1 MKNFV
6 IRILVSAIA
15 VWACAGFF
23 QWIAPSSGIHLTD
36 YGTAIWAALAIG
48 FMNAIVKPILTI
60 LTLPI
65 TVLTLGLFLLVINAL
80 MFYWAGS
87 LIDGFGTGGLTMSFL
102 FSLVYST
109 VLTFLDS
116 VFGVQRD

>member
-1 MKNFV
+1 MKEFIV
-6 IRILVSAIA
+6 RILVSAIA
-15 VWACAGFF
+15 VWACAGVLGQFTTEV
-23 QWIAPSSGIHLTD
+23 SVTN

-48 FMNAIVKPILTI
+48 VLNAFVKPILTL

-65 TVLTLGLFLLVINAL
+65 TVFTLGLFLLVINAL

-87 LIDGFGTGGLTMSFL
+87 WVDGFSTGGLGTSFV
-102 FSLVYST
+102 FSLFYST

-116 VFGVQRD
+116 LFGVRRD